1 MIKLQL
7 RSSGDAVAMLQEL
20 LNEFGYEI
28 IVNGKFDA
36 ATDMVVRDFQKSNG
50 LVSDGTVYTKTWTK
64 LINNSPV
71 DISKMDSW
79 FLKEQDII
87 DVAHQLNIEVAV
99 VKAVNEVESSG
110 RGYLIDGRVKILFEG
125 HVFWQQLMARDI
137 NPVPLAKGNENVLYK
152 AWTKKFY
159 VGGKGEYAR
168 LDQAIG
174 ILNNDKVT
182 EAAYA
187 SASWGLYQVMG
198 FHYKSLGYDEIIQFV
213 GEMKESEGHQL
224 KIFSKF
230 IQVNKLTSFLQKK
243 QWAEFAMRYNG
254 AGYKENKYDE
264 KLEKA
269 YKKYKAQ
276 ENNMF

>member
-125 HVFWQQLMARDI
+125 HVFWQQLVARDI

-187 SASWGLYQVMG
+187 SASWGLYQIMG

-269 YKKYKAQ
+269 YKKYKLT
-276 ENNMF
+276 EN

>member
-7 RSSGDAVAMLQEL
+7 KSKGDAVPMLQEL
-20 LNEFGYEI
+20 LNEFGYGI
-28 IVNGKFDA
+28 LVNGKFDA
-36 ATDMVVRDFQKSNG
+36 ATDMVVRDFQKTNG
-50 LVSDGTVYTKTWTK
+50 LVSDGIVYTKTWTK

-71 DISKMDSW
+71 NLSQMDSW
-79 FLKEQDII
+79 FLKEDDIVR
-87 DVAHQLNIEVAV
+87 VAKELGVEIAV

-125 HVFWQQLMARDI
+125 HIFWQQLEERKIDPA
-137 NPVPLAKGNENVLYK
+137 PLVKGNENVLYK
-152 AWTKKFY
+152 TWTKKFY

-168 LDQAIG
+168 LDQAIK
-174 ILNNDKVT
+174 IVDNEKVA

-187 SASWGLYQVMG
+187 SASWGLFQIMG
-198 FHYKSLGYDEIIQFV
+198 YHYKSLGYDEILQFV
-213 GEMKESEGHQL
+213 GEMKENEGQQL

-230 IQVNKLTSFLQKK
+230 LTVNNLIKYLKNK
-243 QWAEFAMRYNG
+243 QWAEFAKRYNG

-269 YKKYKAQ
+269 YTKYAAKS
-276 ENNMF
+276 

>member
-7 RSSGDAVAMLQEL
+7 KSKGDAVAMLQEL
-20 LNEFGYEI
+20 LNEFGYGI
-28 IVNGKFDA
+28 LVNGKFDA
-36 ATDMVVRDFQKSNG
+36 ATDMVVRDFQKTNG
-50 LVSDGTVYTKTWTK
+50 LVSDGIVYTKTWTK

-71 DISKMDSW
+71 NLSQMDSW
-79 FLKEQDII
+79 FLKEDDIVR
-87 DVAHQLNIEVAV
+87 VAKELGVEIAV

-125 HVFWQQLMARDI
+125 HIFWQQLEERKIDPA
-137 NPVPLAKGNENVLYK
+137 PLVKGNENVLYK
-152 AWTKKFY
+152 TWTKKFY

-168 LDQAIG
+168 LDQAFKIVD
-174 ILNNDKVT
+174 NEKVA

-187 SASWGLYQVMG
+187 SASWGLFQIMG
-198 FHYKSLGYDEIIQFV
+198 YHYKSLGYDEILQFV
-213 GEMKESEGHQL
+213 GEMKENEGQQL

-230 IQVNKLTSFLQKK
+230 LTVNNLIKYLKNK
-243 QWAEFAMRYNG
+243 QWAEFAKRYNG

-269 YKKYKAQ
+269 YTKYAAKS
-276 ENNMF
+276 

>member
-7 RSSGDAVAMLQEL
+7 KSKGDAVAMLQEL

-28 IVNGKFDA
+28 IVNGSFDA
-36 ATDMVVRDFQKSNG
+36 ATDMVVRDFQKSMG
-50 LVSDGTVYTKTWTK
+50 LVSDGIVYTKTWTK

-71 DISKMDSW
+71 NLGQMETW

-87 DVAHQLNIEVAV
+87 DVANELKVEVAA

-110 RGYLIDGRVKILFEG
+110 RGYLVDGRVKILFEG
-125 HVFWQQLMARDI
+125 HVFWQQLTERKIDPA
-137 NPVPLAKGNENVLYK
+137 PLAKNNENILFK
-152 AWTKKFY
+152 NSDRKFY

-174 ILNNDKVT
+174 ILDDTRVA

-187 SASWGLYQVMG
+187 SASWGLFQIMG
-198 FHYKSLGYDEIIQFV
+198 YHFKSLGYTEIMQFV

-224 KIFSKF
+224 KIFSKYV
-230 IQVNKLTSFLQKK
+230 QVNKLTKYLKDK
-243 QWAEFAMRYNG
+243 QWAEFALRYNG
-254 AGYKENKYDE
+254 KGYKANKYDE
-264 KLEKA
+264 KLDKA
-269 YKKYKAQ
+269 YKKYKAV
-276 ENNMF
+276 

>member
-269 YKKYKAQ
+269 YKKYKVQ
-276 ENNMF
+276 EK

>member
-7 RSSGDAVAMLQEL
+7 KSKGDAVAMLQEL
-20 LNEFGYEI
+20 LNEFGYGM
-28 IVNGKFDA
+28 IVNGHFDA
-36 ATDMVVRDFQKSNG
+36 ATDMVVRDFQRTHG
-50 LVSDGTVYTKTWTK
+50 LVSDGIVYTKTWTK
-64 LINNSPV
+64 LINNAPV
-71 DISKMDSW
+71 NLGAMESW
-79 FLKEQDII
+79 FLKEEDIEA
-87 DVAHQLNIEVAV
+87 VARELNIDIAV

-110 RGYLIDGRVKILFEG
+110 RGYLVDGRVKILFEG
-125 HVFWQQLMARDI
+125 HVFWQQLTERKIDPI
-137 NPVPLAKGNENVLYK
+137 PLAKGNENVLYK

-174 ILNNDKVT
+174 ILDNEKAA

-187 SASWGLYQVMG
+187 SASWGLFQIMG
-198 FHYKSLGYDEIIQFV
+198 YHYKSLGYTEIMQFV

-224 KIFSKF
+224 KIFSRY
-230 IQVNKLTSFLQKK
+230 IQVNKLTKYLKNK

-254 AGYKENKYDE
+254 AGYKANKYDQ

-269 YKKYKAQ
+269 YDKYRKVL
-276 ENNMF
+276 

>member
-198 FHYKSLGYDEIIQFV
+198 FHYKSLGYDEIIQFI

-276 ENNMF
+276 EK

>member
-276 ENNMF
+276 EK

>member
-7 RSSGDAVAMLQEL
+7 KSKGDAVAMLQEL

-28 IVNGKFDA
+28 IVNGSFDA
-36 ATDMVVRDFQKSNG
+36 ATDMVVRDFQKSMG
-50 LVSDGTVYTKTWTK
+50 LVSDGIVYTKTWTK

-71 DISKMDSW
+71 NLGQMETW

-87 DVAHQLNIEVAV
+87 DVANELKVEVAA

-110 RGYLIDGRVKILFEG
+110 RGYLVDGRVKILFEG
-125 HVFWQQLMARDI
+125 HVFWQQLTERKIDAA
-137 NPVPLAKGNENVLYK
+137 PLAKNNENILFK
-152 AWTKKFY
+152 NSDRKFY

-174 ILNNDKVT
+174 ILDDTRVA

-187 SASWGLYQVMG
+187 SASWGLFQIMG
-198 FHYKSLGYDEIIQFV
+198 YHFKSLGYTEIMQFV

-224 KIFSKF
+224 KIFSKYV
-230 IQVNKLTSFLQKK
+230 QVNKLTKYLKDK
-243 QWAEFAMRYNG
+243 QWAEFALRYNG
-254 AGYKENKYDE
+254 KGYKANKYDE
-264 KLEKA
+264 KLDKA
-269 YKKYKAQ
+269 YKKYKAV
-276 ENNMF
+276 